1 VKSHEYVLS
10 PGRHA
15 TPDRGRC
22 AMEWVAHLAGEGH
35 TDRPRAASAVAAAY
49 ARHYND
55 VLGDE
60 VRQRLRSYLA
70 RMIGTA
76 GDGLDEQRAWACA
89 ESLALGSLP
98 AALAAAGLDAHAA
111 RLRPAPAPE
120 LAEHVTAARAAA
132 AAARADA
139 RERACRA
146 CAPVEWPLRRER
158 ARAAARAAGRDAGLN
173 AARAAL
179 AAAAPDAA
187 RAALAEAA
195 WAGAWDAL
203 WAAAWDE
210 RALPSGEALRRD
222 AFALLGRMLPSTWL
236 EVPAPALALHA

>member
-1 VKSHEYVLS
+1 LKSHEYVLS
-10 PGRHA
+10 PGHHS

-35 TDRPRAASAVAAAY
+35 TDQPRAASAVVAAY

-60 VRQRLRSYLA
+60 PRQRLRPYLA
-70 RMIGTA
+70 RMIGTS
-76 GDGLDEQRAWACA
+76 GDALDERRAWACA

-111 RLRPAPAPE
+111 RLRPAAAAE
-120 LAEHVTAARAAA
+120 LAEHVTTARAAA

-146 CAPVEWPLRRER
+146 CGPVEWPLRRER
-158 ARAAARAAGRDAGLN
+158 ARAAARAAGRDAGLD

-187 RAALAEAA
+187 RTALAEAA

-210 RALPSGEALRRD
+210 RALPSGEALRRV
-222 AFALLGRMLPSTWL
+222 AFALLGRMLPGARL
-236 EVPAPALALHA
+236 EVPAPAVALHA